1 MARVEALA
9 LPGALAAAGFSLR
22 PVAEGD
28 FPFLRHLFRTL
39 RWEEFGP
46 TLWPDEAKVA
56 FLDQQF
62 DFQQRHYATGF
73 ADAEFYLV
81 ERDAKPIGRFY
92 VDRDSRNWYLIE
104 ISLLPD
110 WRGRGLGSALI
121 GVLQDGVRVGR
132 GDRIS
137 LNVETTNPARRLY
150 ARLGFV
156 EVAPPDEFPRLSLE
170 MRWSVEA
177 SCPN

>member
-1 MARVEALA
+1 MAGTAPLE
-9 LPGALAAAGFSLR
+9 LPQALAAAGIELR

-39 RWEEFGP
+39 RWAELAP
-46 TLWPDEAKVA
+46 TLWPDEAKIA

-62 DFQQRHYATGF
+62 SFQHRHFSTGF
-73 ADAEFYLV
+73 AAAEFYV
-81 ERDAKPIGRFY
+81 VAHQTEPIGRFS
-92 VDRDSRNWYLIE
+92 VDRETRHWYLIE

-110 WRGRGLGSALI
+110 WRGRGLGAALV
-121 GVLQDGVRVGR
+121 GTLQDEARAGR
-132 GDRIS
+132 GDRVS

-156 EVAPPDEFPRLSLE
+156 ELPPPDEYPRLSLE
-170 MRWSVEA
+170 MMWTA
-177 SCPN
+177 KP